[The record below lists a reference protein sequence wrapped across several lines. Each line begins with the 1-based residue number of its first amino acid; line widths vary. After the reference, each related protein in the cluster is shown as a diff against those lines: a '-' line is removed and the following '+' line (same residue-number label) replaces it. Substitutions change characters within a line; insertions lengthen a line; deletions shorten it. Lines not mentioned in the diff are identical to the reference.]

1 MKKNL
6 PIGNKR
12 KRWIDRL
19 SDFEYNN
26 LKPKEK
32 EDYLRFQKYSQ
43 LRETKLKSIIKK
55 RDEVKKL
62 KDEIRELDEKEES
75 NFLKVQFLH
84 NTYRCRIDIIRQER
98 KSNSIK
104 LSSLVVNSTK
114 VQKSFIRKTYKGEKL
129 VPHFVY
135 HGKVVSSSLE
145 KPKNVYFQTEDKLKL
160 TISKLTKK
168 DVIVIDKDFIKK
180 FLQTNYSEYV
190 VELMRKSGMTKFNDM
205 SIKFDNFI
213 KWYSKTK

>member
-12 KRWIDRL
+12 KRWIDWL

-26 LKPKEK
+26 LKPKEL

-168 DVIVIDKDFIKK
+168 DVIGIDKDVIKK

>member
-1 MKKNL
+1 M
-6 PIGNKR
+6 
-12 KRWIDRL
+12 
-19 SDFEYNN
+19 
-26 LKPKEK
+26 
-32 EDYLRFQKYSQ
+32 
-43 LRETKLKSIIKK
+43 
-55 RDEVKKL
+55 
-62 KDEIRELDEKEES
+62 
-75 NFLKVQFLH
+75 
-84 NTYRCRIDIIRQER
+84 
-98 KSNSIK
+98 
-104 LSSLVVNSTK
+104 
-114 VQKSFIRKTYKGEKL
+114 
-129 VPHFVY
+129 
-135 HGKVVSSSLE
+135 VSSSLE